1 MPTFSIPH
9 FHLWESEVRH
19 NSLWNRGVR
28 NSCTAVVT
36 RLFWSLPQ
44 TCQLASLWNQ
54 PWVSSCDSKYS
65 RLAVNLV
72 SFFGLEKQSTI
83 PILFKWLII
92 YKLGRRNL
100 LSVFTTFGRNRNLW
114 LRNEK
119 KTDKFSCL
127 KLVCWCRFPAL
138 GESIVWEKNGSTRTH
153 SFHFH
158 LPHVK
163 FSLLSFQ
170 SITL

>member
-1 MPTFSIPH
+1 MKIPDGIVFCSVVPQSQRENTSLSEPEFINKRLRMPTFSIPH

-19 NSLWNRGVR
+19 NPLWNRGLR
-28 NSCTAVVT
+28 NSCTAAVT

-54 PWVSSCDSKYS
+54 PWVSSCDSKDS

-100 LSVFTTFGRNRNLW
+100 LSLFPHLGGIGTPGWEMRR
-114 LRNEK
+114 
-119 KTDKFSCL
+119 
-127 KLVCWCRFPAL
+127 KLTNFLVWSLSADVGFP
-138 GESIVWEKNGSTRTH
+138 R
-153 SFHFH
+153 
-158 LPHVK
+158 
-163 FSLLSFQ
+163 
-170 SITL
+170 